1 MIVIITALNV
11 GAEEFNLLAARKG
24 KPVVSSHWPCSTIA
38 KVILWCTCCSFWGT
52 RMQWG
57 TRCHQRFIPAL
68 FTIRPVLSSAL
79 QSIPTFLVAVDTSL
93 PWRFSLAPRPACQ
106 DCSTCP
112 SWLVTLPSPYSGWCR
127 SPLNLTDTT
136 PLCQGHSPEYQ
147 SHETVC
153 APGFC
158 DQMSLGNIAN
168 IVSWRL
174 VETILTPDNIHKTY

>member
-1 MIVIITALNV
+1 MQYNSRGYFIMHVL
-11 GAEEFNLLAARKG
+11 FFL
-24 KPVVSSHWPCSTIA
+24 SMCSAVRHTLPSE
-38 KVILWCTCCSFWGT
+38 VHSCSV
-52 RMQWG
+52 
-57 TRCHQRFIPAL
+57 
-68 FTIRPVLSSAL
+68 TIRPVLSSAL

-93 PWRFSLAPRPACQ
+93 AWRFSLAPHPACQ
-106 DCSTCP
+106 GCSTCP

-174 VETILTPDNIHKTY
+174 VETNLTPDNIHKTY